1 MTNILHRKSDQTT
14 LSRYAYGYDDAGR
27 RIWVQRANGRGDVYR
42 YDATDQLTNVLY
54 EPSTRT
60 AVLRPGPTRPA
71 TLSRNNPCRKGLHP
85 ARVTILSAQLA
96 KAVQVCFSRHTG
108 HYRG

>member
-27 RIWVQRANGRGDVYR
+27 RICVQRANGRGDVYR

-54 EPSTRT
+54 EALNPHS
-60 AVLRPGPTRPA
+60 GPAAWT
-71 TLSRNNPCRKGLHP
+71 NE
-85 ARVTILSAQLA
+85 ARYA
-96 KAVQVCFSRHTG
+96 
-108 HYRG
+108 